1 MSNVLS
7 DSSEMTFSNINNH
20 HRGFYLQTSKVSR
33 LLWYSQIKLNMIDLD
48 LVSWSFCFYY
58 IPQFTLGLV
67 LLSSDWSDCQ
77 DLASD
82 WSILEVGKYL
92 RYLWLFTSSVCYKTI
107 EQSSNKINKTR
118 HFCFVSD
125 TTQIQK
131 HKIWPRKMNQFC
143 KEFRLRCLTVLL
155 MKLKKTKYTAQ
166 LYFGVSFV

>member
-1 MSNVLS
+1 MTELSTVLS
-7 DSSEMTFSNINNH
+7 DSSEMTFSNINN

-33 LLWYSQIKLNMIDLD
+33 LLWYSQNKLNMIDMD

-67 LLSSDWSDCQ
+67 LLSSDGSDSQ

-82 WSILEVGKYL
+82 WSILKVGKYL
-92 RYLWLFTSSVCYKTI
+92 RYFWLFTSSVCYKTI

-125 TTQIQK
+125 TQIQK
-131 HKIWPRKMNQFC
+131 HKIWPGKM
-143 KEFRLRCLTVLL
+143 
-155 MKLKKTKYTAQ
+155 Y
-166 LYFGVSFV
+166 